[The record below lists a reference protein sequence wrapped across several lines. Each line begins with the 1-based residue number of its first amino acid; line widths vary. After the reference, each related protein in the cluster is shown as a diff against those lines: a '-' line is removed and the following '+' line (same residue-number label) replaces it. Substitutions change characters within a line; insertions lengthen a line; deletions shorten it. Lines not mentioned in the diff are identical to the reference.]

1 VDFGAL
7 GFTIFVSFE
16 TNSKD
21 EISENMIF
29 FIFFFFQ
36 KKKKKKTLVGYKLV
50 IHTFNVLNEIK

>member
-16 TNSKD
+16 TNSED
-21 EISENMIF
+21 EISQNMIF

-36 KKKKKKTLVGYKLV
+36 KKKKKLWWAVNL
-50 IHTFNVLNEIK
+50 

>member
-16 TNSKD
+16 TNSED
-21 EISENMIF
+21 EISQNMIF

-36 KKKKKKTLVGYKLV
+36 KKKKKTLVGCKLV